1 MPSRR
6 PPRKRLGGLRQ
17 VSRHAPSPL
26 QPPGRALHASVACC
40 APAGF
45 WSTLSAG
52 HRGPVGDPSTV
63 RSARPLP
70 GGLEVNF
77 QQPRAREVGR
87 GCPRSRAPTA
97 GSRFCQIRAEAGVS
111 GHMCALVSGVTTRAV
126 ACSAAQRRK
135 WRRVGVCSTAGG
147 LRRANAWRQGC
158 RRQIQAGKAGR
169 VSATAWAAS
178 RRMEGSLAAGCA
190 QMLAEG
196 QGRWSVQLHEQVRQV
211 MVRA

>member
-52 HRGPVGDPSTV
+52 HRGPVGDPSTA

-87 GCPRSRAPTA
+87 GCPRTGAPTA
-97 GSRFCQIRAEAGVS
+97 GSRICQRSAGGGVIGS
-111 GHMCALVSGVTTRAV
+111 PPLPLPPPPTHTFSTLGTLHSPVHTFFRRDFRTAPCTARGGMLVLPWHFTCARGARG
-126 ACSAAQRRK
+126 AQGGG
-135 WRRVGVCSTAGG
+135 GVCCA
-147 LRRANAWRQGC
+147 RR
-158 RRQIQAGKAGR
+158 
-169 VSATAWAAS
+169 
-178 RRMEGSLAAGCA
+178 AGCA
-190 QMLAEG
+190 QLD
-196 QGRWSVQLHEQVRQV
+196 RF
-211 MVRA
+211 